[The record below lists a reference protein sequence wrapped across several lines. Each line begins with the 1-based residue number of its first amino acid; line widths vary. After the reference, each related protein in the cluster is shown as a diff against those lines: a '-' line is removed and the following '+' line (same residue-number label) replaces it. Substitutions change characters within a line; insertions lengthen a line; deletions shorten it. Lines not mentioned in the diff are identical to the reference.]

1 MTVYAVATIK
11 IKHRAEYDKYS
22 DRFMDVFSKFKG
34 KLLAADFGAKAVMGE
49 WNGDRLVI
57 VEFPNASDFKD
68 WATSPEYLEIA
79 KHRIAGAD
87 VSTVLAE
94 ALTGAP

>member
-1 MTVYAVATIK
+1 MTVYAVAHIHVK
-11 IKHRAEYDKYS
+11 NREEYEKYS
-22 DRFMDVFSKFKG
+22 ARFMDVFSKFNG
-34 KLLAADFGAKAVMGE
+34 KLLAADFNAKAVMGE

-57 VEFPNASDFKD
+57 VEFPNAGEFKA

-87 VSTVLAE
+87 VTTVLAE
-94 ALTGAP
+94 ALTGSP

>member
-1 MTVYAVATIK
+1 MTVYAVANIK
-11 IKHRAEYDKYS
+11 IKDRAEYEKYS
-22 DRFMDVFSKFKG
+22 DQFMDVFSKFNG
-34 KLLAADFGAKAVMGE
+34 KLLAADFNAKAVMGE
-49 WNGDRLVI
+49 WDGDRLVI
-57 VEFPNASDFKD
+57 VEFPSAGEFKA

-87 VSTVLAE
+87 VTTVLAE